1 MIHNCDRCGQQF
13 KWDKHYQNH
22 LKNKHKNTIMTEE
35 LFNIMS
41 VNEIT
46 EKVEGDEKSSQ
57 GNFPAIGSGIKYY
70 SELSKFISHDGL
82 KFDPE
87 KYPTIDKMGKLL
99 RIKID
104 NVGACSFNDRENNP
118 LRLKKDGKPHK
129 IQKEIIDGEEYEG
142 VLVNFKGLTDELWEK
157 KNTEGIYFI
166 TFNDHI
172 VKIGMTENH
181 FSKRFDSYCCGA
193 RRHMKK
199 GTPSTTNFIICEV
212 LYTALQL
219 GLNVDIYGI
228 QIPKEK
234 KEIEVYGQKNLCP
247 ISVVRAHE
255 EIITN
260 IYKTNIGEIPPLCV
274 QHASNTLL

>member
-104 NVGACSFNDRENNP
+104 KVGACSFNDRENNP

-129 IQKEIIDGEEYEG
+129 IQK
-142 VLVNFKGLTDELWEK
+142 KG
-157 KNTEGIYFI
+157 
-166 TFNDHI
+166 
-172 VKIGMTENH
+172 
-181 FSKRFDSYCCGA
+181 
-193 RRHMKK
+193 
-199 GTPSTTNFIICEV
+199 
-212 LYTALQL
+212 
-219 GLNVDIYGI
+219 
-228 QIPKEK
+228 
-234 KEIEVYGQKNLCP
+234 
-247 ISVVRAHE
+247 
-255 EIITN
+255 
-260 IYKTNIGEIPPLCV
+260 
-274 QHASNTLL
+274 